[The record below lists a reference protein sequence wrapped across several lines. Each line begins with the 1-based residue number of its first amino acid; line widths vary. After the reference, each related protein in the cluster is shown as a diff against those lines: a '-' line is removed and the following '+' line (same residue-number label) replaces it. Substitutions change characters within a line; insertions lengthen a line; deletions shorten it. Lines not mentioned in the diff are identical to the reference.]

1 MYTLEKLV
9 ELGFKAVKDENTGLT
24 DFVNEVT
31 SNVHLVISPAF
42 DEFFIW
48 IIDEDAEDEDMEGT
62 KIIIDTSD
70 VEQAI
75 SFCQI
80 IVGVD
85 NGF

>member
-1 MYTLEKLV
+1 MYTLEKL
-9 ELGFKAVKDENTGLT
+9 EKLGFKAVKDENTGIT

-31 SNVHLVISPAF
+31 NNVHLGISPTF
-42 DEFFIW
+42 EEFFIW
-48 IIDEDAEDEDMEGT
+48 IIDQDADDKNMDGT

-75 SFCQI
+75 SLCQI

>member
-1 MYTLEKLV
+1 MYTLEKL
-9 ELGFKAVKDENTGLT
+9 EKLGFKAVKDENTGIT

-31 SNVHLVISPAF
+31 SNVHLVISPTF
-42 DEFFIW
+42 EEFFIW
-48 IIDEDAEDEDMEGT
+48 IIDEDAEDENMEGT
-62 KIIIDTSD
+62 KLIIDTSD

>member
-1 MYTLEKLV
+1 MYTLEQLEK
-9 ELGFKAVKDENTGLT
+9 LGFKAEKDENTGIT
-24 DFVNEVT
+24 DFVNKI
-31 SNVHLVISPAF
+31 SDKVHLVISPTF
-42 DEFFIW
+42 EEFFIW
-48 IIDEDAEDEDMEGT
+48 IIDEDAEDENMEGT
-62 KIIIDTSD
+62 KIVIDTSD